1 MLDDT
6 GTRLY
11 PIVRIKQYRFEG
23 KVNVHINMHGVVPLL
38 QLTRLNRF
46 RYLTDKKRYC
56 VRRTTEE
63 WFNIIQIF
71 KRNR

>member
-38 QLTRLNRF
+38 
-46 RYLTDKKRYC
+46 
-56 VRRTTEE
+56 
-63 WFNIIQIF
+63 
-71 KRNR
+71 